1 MQVMEKEEKL
11 LEGLCSPFTIKED
24 DTVIDEC
31 CVLRIAPAVKLQVVA
46 LQVVEDFFAEH
57 RIRPWLDFFLR
68 PLWMCR
74 LS

>member
-31 CVLRIAPAVKLQVVA
+31 CVLRIAPAQVVA
-46 LQVVEDFFAEH
+46 LSMAGGFF
-57 RIRPWLDFFLR
+57 
-68 PLWMCR
+68 C
-74 LS
+74 